1 MDFIKKNLSH
11 GGSSQPQVGQGRP
24 ADSGGLGGNVNN
36 ALGGGQAGE
45 KNEGISKSP
54 SCSEYAVLMRLS
66 P

>member
-11 GGSSQPQVGQGRP
+11 GGSSQPQAGQGRL

-45 KNEGISKSP
+45 KNEGTAMFLSR
-54 SCSEYAVLMRLS
+54 SEYAVLMRLF